1 MNTKNRSTPVVEK
14 KEDKKEETCG
24 CGCKD
29 CSCDS
34 ENSCGCKDCACGC
47 GCGCKCNCG
56 DGALRT
62 ILKCGTILFS
72 AFLIAGAIFY
82 QPSNM
87 PKRYPTPMRP
97 TAPNPVLTEK
107 AMRKFVENNP
117 ELLIETVDKYYK
129 AKEAA
134 AVKNVQAKA
143 EPREFKLENL
153 PKADE
158 SLVKQIINDKTNYS
172 LGNKNGKFVI
182 IEFFDY
188 NCGWCKRTNK
198 GLEEAIAKPEGKN
211 IRWIPI
217 DTPIFGEGSET
228 IARYV
233 LAAGE
238 QGKYAE
244 MHAAVG
250 AATGRLDEDAL
261 LELGKGLKLDTK
273 KLKAAANGNKIKAKL
288 ESNNEFR
295 DKLNIRGVPMLIVDG
310 RINGGALIGENLD
323 AVVKISSQK

>member
-14 KEDKKEETCG
+14 KEDKCCCNQKECACDCG
-24 CGCKD
+24 C
-29 CSCDS
+29 
-34 ENSCGCKDCACGC
+34 ECGCCGT
-47 GCGCKCNCG
+47 GK
-56 DGALRT
+56 T
-62 ILKCGTILFS
+62 ILLCGTILVS
-72 AFLIAGAIFY
+72 ALLIAGSVFFKPCGCDAIKGRHFPPHHAMM
-82 QPSNM
+82 QMN
-87 PKRYPTPMRP
+87 KG
-97 TAPNPVLTEK
+97 PNPIQMEK
-107 AMRKFVENNP
+107 TMRDFVEKNP
-117 ELLIETVDKYYK
+117 ELLAKSVEKFFMEQEVK
-129 AKEAA
+129 AAKAAKAA
-134 AVKNVQAKA
+134 AQKA
-143 EPREFKLENL
+143 EPNEYKLEDL

-158 SLVKQIINDKTNYS
+158 ALVKQIIDDKTNYS
-172 LGNKNGKFVI
+172 LGNKDGKFVI

-250 AATGRLDEDAL
+250 AAKSRLDEAGL
-261 LELGKGLKLDTK
+261 LELAKGLKLDTK
-273 KLKAAANGNKIKAKL
+273 KLTADANSDKIKGKL

-295 DKLNIRGVPMLIVDG
+295 QKLNIRGVPMVIVDG
-310 RINGGALIGENLD
+310 RIHGGALIGDALD
-323 AVVKISSQK
+323 TVVKISSQK